1 MIASPRPPAIR
12 KTLSGSLLNTLRAP
26 SPARQ
31 FMAMMSAPKRPSP
44 KANDEELRASS
55 NPFAADSLTLALPD
69 TFDTT
74 VQALDTVAALHP
86 MAIVATGFLQPL
98 LALLRPDAV
107 SAYTLQTTLKVL
119 ARVAS
124 DNGSHTAF
132 WEAGAPHV
140 LLDLLGSSAGCLGG
154 LRILRSLARADASAK
169 DALRELGIIRPLIGL
184 LHAAVA
190 PDADAPAV
198 DAAFAAV
205 GVMSNLAA
213 SNATNQESLRNGGA
227 IRALVHLFELKVAR
241 PTSLARAATA
251 LSNLAVGNQ
260 ASKNAIRVAGAIPRL
275 VELLGSGDVAAINAA
290 TEALGNLAVKNVDN
304 KEAVRTAGGV
314 HALTEQLRTMR
325 GRTPTRERTPAAS
338 RSSSP
343 SGTSSGPPSRSPS
356 PPSPRSGSHGE
367 GGSHHSQSG
376 TERERTVTVTGG
388 SGRNSPL
395 PTSGRAADSK
405 SFFAPQPALQVMLQS
420 EMESAH
426 APQGATAAK
435 SAGGLLPAA
444 ALPSACTAHEL
455 SVVTPES
462 SQGSYAGTTP
472 ADSPRPSDPSCSGAS
487 GSSSALPTPR
497 ESHGGHTHR
506 SSEVSFERT
515 AWALRILVTS
525 NGLNA
530 AAVVGAGV
538 TLKELEAIGAAKPER
553 GAAKSTANAS
563 ASAAAAAGAPLIG
576 RAVAQIGKAGERTRP
591 PPVPVPVPASKPQPI
606 GKPHEAELEVA
617 PTNEPTAGKST
628 AMLSVPRV
636 AGGSQPSSTVRRA
649 SLRTKARPKPR
660 RDARLSHSPRSGPQR
675 QAPAVSQK
683 QTRSHA
689 ENASPQTTEAA
700 EAAEAEARPQVG
712 GGAGVG
718 LTIWAQTK
726 GRS

>member
-31 FMAMMSAPKRPSP
+31 FMAMMAAPKRPSP
-44 KANDEELRASS
+44 KANDEESRASS
-55 NPFAADSLTLALPD
+55 NPFADSLTLALPD

-98 LALLRPDAV
+98 LTLLRPDAV
-107 SAYTLQTTLKVL
+107 SAYTLHTTLKVL

-124 DNGSHTAF
+124 DSGSHAAF
-132 WEAGAPHV
+132 WDAGAPHV
-140 LLDLLGSSAGCLGG
+140 LLDLLGSSEGCLGG
-154 LRILRSLARADASAK
+154 LRVLRSLARADASAK

-184 LHAAVA
+184 LHAAAV
-190 PDADAPAV
+190 PDADASAV

-227 IRALVHLFELKVAR
+227 IRALVHLFELKLAR

-251 LSNLAVGNQ
+251 LSNFAVGNQ

-314 HALTEQLRTMR
+314 HVLTEQFRAMR
-325 GRTPTRERTPAAS
+325 GRTPTRERTPAVS

-367 GGSHHSQSG
+367 GGSHHSQSIKG
-376 TERERTVTVTGG
+376 RDRTATGG
-388 SGRNSPL
+388 SGLNSPL

-405 SFFAPQPALQVMLQS
+405 GFFAPQPALQVMLQS
-420 EMESAH
+420 EMESPH
-426 APQGATAAK
+426 APQVATAAK
-435 SAGGLLPAA
+435 SAGSLLPAE
-444 ALPSACTAHEL
+444 ALASACTAHEL

-462 SQGSYAGTTP
+462 SQGTSP
-472 ADSPRPSDPSCSGAS
+472 ALSPRPSDPSFSVAS

-538 TLKELEAIGAAKPER
+538 TLKELEAVGAAKPER
-553 GAAKSTANAS
+553 AAAKGAAYAS
-563 ASAAAAAGAPLIG
+563 APAATAAGAPLIG
-576 RAVAQIGKAGERTRP
+576 RAVTQIGKAGERTRP
-591 PPVPVPVPASKPQPI
+591 PPVPVPVPAFKPQPF
-606 GKPHEAELEVA
+606 GKLHEAELEST
-617 PTNEPTAGKST
+617 PTSEPIAGKST
-628 AMLSVPRV
+628 AMLSVPKV
-636 AGGSQPSSTVRRA
+636 AGGSQPSST
-649 SLRTKARPKPR
+649 ARPKPR

-683 QTRSHA
+683 QARPRA
-689 ENASPQTTEAA
+689 ENASPQAA
-700 EAAEAEARPQVG
+700 EAAEAADAEARPRVG

>member
-314 HALTEQLRTMR
+314 HALTEQFRTMR

-376 TERERTVTVTGG
+376 TGRERTVTVTGG

-506 SSEVSFERT
+506 SSEVLLRRHAPSQPLVEPRLGPNAPDPSPVSCQSALLPTAGRGQVSFERT

-649 SLRTKARPKPR
+649 SLRTKV
-660 RDARLSHSPRSGPQR
+660 RDIVVVTP
-675 QAPAVSQK
+675 
-683 QTRSHA
+683 
-689 ENASPQTTEAA
+689 
-700 EAAEAEARPQVG
+700 
-712 GGAGVG
+712 
-718 LTIWAQTK
+718 
-726 GRS
+726 